1 MRGMKRLAL
10 VAALGACGGGDS
22 GEPPLAIVEAQLGA
36 LAINNTSFFAI
47 DKADSKVLEIGLANG
62 VMVGKLPSIGAVSEV
77 AAFGTT
83 VAWVEVEGSGK
94 VIKRRKADGTVD
106 STRPQTSMPKIIA
119 NADGVIYSDGMLVAL
134 WKEDGSNPERIAI
147 TDGNSRVLGADLT
160 SAFTL
165 EADTSVKKWPRNG
178 DPGSVVLPMTKDA
191 TVLDAELA
199 HRTSEG
205 IRQLNLTTGFDRV
218 VGMPPADYVC
228 KPLIAG
234 RATLCGKYRA
244 MDGMTTELLDDD
256 PDAYAAIGRIVVW
269 VKTNGTKSELHKVD
283 AELAEK

>member
-1 MRGMKRLAL
+1 MKRLGL
-10 VAALGACGGGDS
+10 VAALAACGGGDS
-22 GEPPLAIVEAQLGA
+22 GEPPLATVDAQLGA
-36 LAINNTSFFAI
+36 LAINNVSFFAV
-47 DKADSKVLEIGLANG
+47 DKVDSKVVEISLADG
-62 VMVGKLPSIGAVSEV
+62 MTIGKLPSTGAVSEV
-77 AAFGTT
+77 AAFGTM

-94 VIKRRKADGTVD
+94 VIKRRKAGGAVD

-119 NADGVIYSDGMLVAL
+119 TADGVIYSDGQLIAL

-147 TDGNSRVLGADLT
+147 TDANSQVLGADL
-160 SAFTL
+160 SFAYTL
-165 EADTSVKKWPRNG
+165 EADTAVKKWPRNG

-234 RATLCGKYRA
+234 RATMCGKYRA
-244 MDGMTTELLDDD
+244 MDGMTMAILDDD
-256 PDAYAAIGRIVVW
+256 PDAYAAIGRIVIW
-269 VKTNGTKSELHKVD
+269 VKADGTKSELHKVD
-283 AELAEK
+283 AELAEN